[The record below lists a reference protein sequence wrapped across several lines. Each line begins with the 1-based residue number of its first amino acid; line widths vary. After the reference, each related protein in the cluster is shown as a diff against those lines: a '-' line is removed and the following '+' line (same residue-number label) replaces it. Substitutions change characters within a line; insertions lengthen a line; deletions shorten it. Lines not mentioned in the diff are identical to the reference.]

1 MREQF
6 GVIGLGACGSN
17 IANLFETKNYTTV
30 YVNTSKEDLDSI
42 KGVHKVHISGAEG
55 AAKDRKRV
63 LQLATE
69 TFSDII
75 AKIEGI
81 ISQKYIL
88 VLFSSSGGTGSGL
101 STPILRYL
109 SQIGKVC
116 IPVVVLPDEIRE
128 SAKACENAYN
138 ACAELMSIQGLG
150 ATFLLDNSH
159 EDKFAI
165 NQKFVNDFDSFLNL
179 KNSSVYGNI
188 DMAERK
194 QILSCPGIAV
204 IGKNSKTKSTAPE
217 IVQSLHSGIYAKI
230 ESKNAYYLG
239 ISTSNRSLD
248 INSITKEFIGV
259 YDVFSGISEATTI
272 AIISGLQWP
281 MKRIEKFKNKFE
293 ETVQNINN
301 TINHQTPTI
310 QPLQSLSFTREEL
323 KPTTLVN
330 PRDILLGL
338 LGSN

>member
-6 GVIGLGACGSN
+6 GIIGLGACGSN
-17 IANLFETKNYTTV
+17 IANLFEAKSYTTV
-30 YVNTSKEDLDSI
+30 YVNTSKEDLDAI

-55 AAKDRKRV
+55 AAKDRRRV

-69 TFSDII
+69 TFPDII
-75 AKIEGI
+75 AKIESI
-81 ISQKYIL
+81 IPQKYIL

-109 SQIGKVC
+109 SQTGKVC
-116 IPVVVLPDEIRE
+116 IPVVILPDERVE

-150 ATFLLDNSH
+150 ATFLLDNSN

-165 NQKFVNDFDSFLNL
+165 NQKFVNDFDSFINL

-194 QILSCPGIAV
+194 QILSCPGATV
-204 IGKNSKTKSTAPE
+204 IGRLSKSKSTASD
-217 IVQSLHSGIYAKI
+217 IMHSLHNGIYAEI
-230 ESKNAYYLG
+230 ESKIAYYLA
-239 ISTSNRSLD
+239 ISTSNKSLD
-248 INSITKEFIGV
+248 ISSLSKEFVGV

-272 AIISGLQWP
+272 SIVSGLQWP

-301 TINHQTPTI
+301 TINHHVPTI
-310 QPLQSLSFTREEL
+310 QPLQSLSFTERQTAQ
-323 KPTTLVN
+323 PTTPVN

-338 LGSN
+338 LNN

>member
-17 IANLFETKNYTTV
+17 IANLFEAKNYTTV
-30 YVNTSKEDLDSI
+30 YVNTSKEDLDAI
-42 KGVHKVHISGAEG
+42 KGIHKVHISGAEG
-55 AAKDRKRV
+55 AAKDRRRV

-69 TFSDII
+69 TFPDII
-75 AKIEGI
+75 AKIESI
-81 ISQKYIL
+81 IPQKYIL

-109 SQIGKVC
+109 SQTGKVC
-116 IPVVVLPDEIRE
+116 IPVVVLPDESRE

-150 ATFLLDNSH
+150 ATFLLDNAN

-194 QILSCPGIAV
+194 QILTCPGATV
-204 IGKNSKTKSTAPE
+204 IGRLSKSKSTASD
-217 IVQSLHSGIYAKI
+217 IMHSLHNGIYAKI
-230 ESKNAYYLG
+230 ESKIAYYLG
-239 ISTSNRSLD
+239 ISTSNKSLD
-248 INSITKEFIGV
+248 ISSLTKEFVGV

-272 AIISGLQWP
+272 AIVSGLQWP

-310 QPLQSLSFTREEL
+310 QPLQGLSFMERQTAQ
-323 KPTTLVN
+323 PATPVN

-338 LGSN
+338 LNN